1 MVFKKRAETGEID
14 PRINTAGRIKSD
26 KVVTKRSIRD
36 RELLGLLR
44 KIKPH
49 LSESIMTAASI
60 MKNKEA
66 SHMNQLKSA
75 SILLAAYQTLIKD
88 LYNGEDPDEEGTEVQ
103 PATPSSVF
111 SLRMIN
117 TEPKD
122 KE

>member
-1 MVFKKRAETGEID
+1 MVFKKKAETGEID

-66 SHMNQLKSA
+66 SHMNQLRA
-75 SILLAAYQTLIKD
+75 ATVLLQAYRELVND
-88 LYNGEDPDEEGTEVQ
+88 AYNGEDPEEEGTEVQ
-103 PATPSSVF
+103 PNTPIF

-117 TEPKD
+117 ND
-122 KE
+122 KPEQK

>member
-66 SHMNQLKSA
+66 SHMNQLRA
-75 SILLAAYQTLIKD
+75 ATVLLQAYRELVND
-88 LYNGEDPDEEGTEVQ
+88 AYNGEDPEEEGTEVQ
-103 PATPSSVF
+103 PQPTGPVF
-111 SLRMIN
+111 SLRMVN
-117 TEPKD
+117 TEPK
-122 KE
+122 EE